1 MFSKGL
7 DPHGDNV
14 IYACADASLTVPRPQ
29 GCSIIMMNGCCI
41 LFKTK
46 KHVLTA
52 VSSCAAELTEFYLC
66 TIYIKGLRNLVFELG
81 IPQKKATLVFQ
92 DNESAVKI
100 VNNRGSLGIASRAMD
115 LRTLS
120 CRNAVEDHQVETEGK
135 RTHLMMADMGTKA
148 LPKFPFCMFRDAMNG
163 YALVRAAYPD
173 LDMSPLVYSGD
184 ASKVNESL
192 KQVQKKVMRITTSEM
207 SVEKRVNMVISQ
219 LKSNSS
225 SST

>member
-1 MFSKGL
+1 M
-7 DPHGDNV
+7 
-14 IYACADASLTVPRPQ
+14 
-29 GCSIIMMNGCCI
+29 
-41 LFKTK
+41 
-46 KHVLTA
+46 
-52 VSSCAAELTEFYLC
+52 
-66 TIYIKGLRNLVFELG
+66 
-81 IPQKKATLVFQ
+81 FQ

-100 VNNRGSLGIASRAMD
+100 VNNRGSLGITSRAMD

-135 RTHLMMADMGTKA
+135 RTHLMMADVGTKA

-192 KQVQKKVMRITTSEM
+192 KQVQKKVMRITIAEA
-207 SVEKRVNMVISQ
+207 SVEMRVNMIISQ
-219 LKSNSS
+219 LKSDSS
-225 SST
+225 S

>member
-1 MFSKGL
+1 M
-7 DPHGDNV
+7 
-14 IYACADASLTVPRPQ
+14 
-29 GCSIIMMNGCCI
+29 
-41 LFKTK
+41 
-46 KHVLTA
+46 
-52 VSSCAAELTEFYLC
+52 
-66 TIYIKGLRNLVFELG
+66 
-81 IPQKKATLVFQ
+81 FQ

-100 VNNRGSLGIASRAMD
+100 VNNRGSLGITSRAMD

-135 RTHLMMADMGTKA
+135 RTNLMMADMGTKA